1 MPEPDIIPSPQ
12 KADNPAVVAPSR
24 SEAIAANIDGFLALL
39 LIALFL
45 GFIGF
50 LRARRRGTD
59 DFLFESIALLLL
71 YSGSWLFAIGGT
83 RRGAGAG
90 RVAAIASLAL
100 LVASAVLVLAVFI
113 RSPWAP
119 PAA

>member
-1 MPEPDIIPSPQ
+1 MPEPDVIPSPH
-12 KADNPAVVAPSR
+12 KADNPAGVAPSR
-24 SEAIAANIDGFLALL
+24 SGAIAANVHGFLALL

-45 GFIGF
+45 GFICS
-50 LRARRRGTD
+50 LRATRRITG

-90 RVAAIASLAL
+90 RVAAIVSLAI
-100 LVASAVLVLAVFI
+100 LVASAVLVLTAFI
-113 RSPWAP
+113 RSLWAP